1 MTKIVYEECP
11 YCKSKRLSFGY
22 QVGDACLK
30 LGVSGVF
37 GSNIIHTIC
46 MDCGSIIYSRVEKPE
61 MFRTNII
68 DSSDEKE
75 EEKIQS
81 EE

>member
-1 MTKIVYEECP
+1 MTKIVYEDCP
-11 YCKSKRLSFGY
+11 YCNSKRLSYGY

-61 MFRTNII
+61 MFKPNAVEIPI
-68 DSSDEKE
+68 
-75 EEKIQS
+75 EEKAPEIT
-81 EE
+81 E